1 MHILCT
7 YKTNKLDADEETTTA
22 INNNN
27 NKNSKAN

>member
-7 YKTNKLDADEETTTA
+7 YKTNELDADEETTTA

>member
-7 YKTNKLDADEETTTA
+7 YKTNKLDADEGTTTA